1 MRPAVRIVFA
11 PLLRRNKT
19 ERDKGLHTHGEARAR
34 TIKIDPRSS
43 MLLDTLVHELTHVR
57 HPDWSEVMVREYVKT
72 WMKKSSWKRKARFLC
87 LLGAATLEGE
97 PSGTSGRTITRPRTQ
112 SKR

>member
-19 ERDKGLHTHGEARAR
+19 EREKGLHTHGEARAR

-43 MLLDTLVHELTHVR
+43 MILDTLVHELTHVR
-57 HPDWSEVMVREYVKT
+57 HPDWSELMVREYVKV
-72 WMKKSSWKRKARFLC
+72 WMIKSSWRRKASYLK

-97 PSGTSGRTITRPRTQ
+97 PFDTSGRTTTRPRTQ